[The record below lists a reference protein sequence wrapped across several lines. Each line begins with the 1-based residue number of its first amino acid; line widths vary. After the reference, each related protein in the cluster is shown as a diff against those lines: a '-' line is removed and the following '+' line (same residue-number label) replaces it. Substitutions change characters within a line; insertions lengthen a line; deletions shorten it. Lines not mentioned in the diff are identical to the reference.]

1 MGDIATIKS
10 QFIPQNV
17 CETARFHDS
26 GQLLLPQLHDN
37 GSFLWLTMRS
47 RSCSTFQFRRS
58 GLITGSSCVLPRLRW
73 LKRLGAVPQD
83 HRRVSSW
90 SIIHMIRRV
99 KVFTRPARGHSDIY
113 SPLDPI
119 MRWALWADSTNI
131 RMAIE
136 LWFRSNRNIYRLAS
150 SPCNSLTSRFSD
162 SLSWDPLASNKQ
174 QLIDHTERQRAM
186 KMWPND
192 SRPINIRINPSK
204 LDICNL
210 PSQSVSQSGDDDLKP
225 ILASLLLRLPSYCL
239 DKEENSS
246 HFKWVT
252 VSKSSALGNPI

>member
-1 MGDIATIKS
+1 MRDIATIKS

-17 CETARFHDS
+17 CETARFHHS

-83 HRRVSSW
+83 HHRVSSW

-192 SRPINIRINPSK
+192 SRPINIRINPSI

-210 PSQSVSQSGDDDLKP
+210 PSQSVSQSGDDDDLKP
-225 ILASLLLRLPSYCL
+225 ILASLLLCCPHIAWTKGRSLATSDGL
-239 DKEENSS
+239 
-246 HFKWVT
+246 
-252 VSKSSALGNPI
+252 